1 MRTRIFRGFSAGVAV
16 ALFCGFTS
24 AVPADDLQFSE
35 DTAVPESALD
45 EVRGGFEIPE
55 NLRASFTLERAA
67 YVNGELVAHDR
78 VHVADIGNMTSSEA
92 SALAQSFTTLV
103 IQNGPANTVTLP
115 DLGPASLV
123 IQNTLND
130 QQLVALTTLSVEVN
144 TLGAFREIT
153 FQDGL
158 TQALGAG
165 GGVR

>member
-1 MRTRIFRGFSAGVAV
+1 MGARITATMVA
-16 ALFCGFTS
+16 ALFAGLTS
-24 AVPADDLQFSE
+24 ATPADELQFNE
-35 DTAVPESALD
+35 DAAVPEAALD
-45 EVRGGFEIPE
+45 GVRGGFEIPE
-55 NLRASFTLERAA
+55 NLRASLTLARSA
-67 YVNGELVAHDR
+67 YVNGELVAHDN
-78 VHVADIGNMTSSEA
+78 VHVADIANMTEMEA
-92 SALAQSFTTLV
+92 GALAESFKTLV
-103 IQNGPANTVTLP
+103 IQNGPANTMSLP

-144 TLGAFREIT
+144 TLGAFREFN

>member
-1 MRTRIFRGFSAGVAV
+1 MRTQFTARLVAV
-16 ALFCGFTS
+16 ALGGFASVTL
-24 AVPADDLQFSE
+24 ADDLVFDEKAAVSE
-35 DTAVPESALD
+35 QALD

-55 NLRASFTLERAA
+55 NLLASLTLTRSA
-67 YVNGELVAHDR
+67 YVNGERVAYDS
-78 VHVADIGNMTSSEA
+78 VHVADIGHMTASEA
-92 SALAQSFTTLV
+92 GALADSFRTLV
-103 IQNGPANTVTLP
+103 IQNGPANTFTAP

-144 TLGAFREIT
+144 TLGAFREFN